1 MRVFRLA
8 GLALVAS
15 LLSSLAAADESP
27 LLSERVSAGT
37 LPPVA
42 ERLPQTPM
50 VTDLAAMG
58 REIGQP
64 GGDISLLMA
73 RSKDTRML
81 TVYGYARLVGFTPEL
96 SLQPDL
102 ALKVENEGDQTFT
115 LYLRPGHRWS
125 DGEPFTTEDFRYYW
139 EDMALNEFLSP
150 FGPPEALLV
159 NGKPP
164 RVEVIDRHTIRYH
177 WSSPN
182 PLFLPSL
189 AGARPLYIYAPAHYL
204 KQFHAAYVEEE
215 KLSAM
220 VEEAGV
226 RNWAGLH
233 TRYGHQY
240 KFDNPDLPTLQP
252 WLCITPAPSERFI
265 FERNPYFH
273 RVDTKGQQLPYL
285 DRVIVNIA
293 SSGLIP
299 AKTGAGESDL
309 QGRYLRLDNY
319 PFLMEGGE
327 RNNFVVRLWQM
338 GIGSQMAIYPNL
350 NANDDTW
357 RTLMRDTRFRRA
369 LSLGIDRDEINQVIY
384 FGLVHP
390 SANTVLPQSPLFR
403 QEYADAWVRFDLK
416 AANAML
422 DDIGLG
428 ERDDENLRLLPDG
441 RPMEIVVHSAGEST
455 EQTDL
460 LELIHD
466 NWLKM
471 GIKIH
476 TKPSQREVFRERL
489 YSGEALMSIWTGL
502 DNGLPTANTPPTEL
516 APTNQTQPQ
525 WPVWGQYFETAGLT
539 GSAPDVPEVAELA
552 ELLQQWRSASDS
564 KTRQE
569 IWQQMLTIHADQVF
583 SIGTVNAVPQP
594 IVVNARLRNVPE
606 EGVYAWA
613 PGAYFGMY
621 RPDTFWLEP

>member
-1 MRVFRLA
+1 MKFFRLA
-8 GLALVAS
+8 YFAILAS
-15 LLSSLAAADESP
+15 LLNSPAIAESP
-27 LLSERVSAGT
+27 LLSKRVSAGA
-37 LPPVA
+37 LPPIA
-42 ERLPQTPM
+42 QRLPQTPM

-58 REIGQP
+58 RAVGQQ
-64 GGDISLLMA
+64 GGEISLLMA

-96 SLQPDL
+96 TLQPDL
-102 ALKVENEGDQTFT
+102 ALKIENEGDQTFT
-115 LYLRPGHRWS
+115 LHLRPGHRWS
-125 DGEPFTTEDFRYYW
+125 DGQPFTTEDFRYFW
-139 EDMALNEFLSP
+139 EDIALNEFLSP

-177 WSSPN
+177 WSAPN

-189 AGARPLYIYAPAHYL
+189 AGARPLYIYAPGHYL
-204 KQFHAAYVEEE
+204 KQFHGAYVEETAL
-215 KLSAM
+215 KAM

-252 WLCITPAPSERFI
+252 WLCVTPAPSERFI

-273 RVDTKGQQLPYL
+273 RVDTEGQQLPYL

-309 QGRYLRLDNY
+309 QGRYLRLDNF

-338 GIGSQMAIYPNL
+338 GVGSQMAIYPNL

-357 RTLMRDTRFRRA
+357 RELMRDTRFRRA

-416 AANAML
+416 AANTLL
-422 DDIGLG
+422 DDIGLVQ
-428 ERDDENLRLLPDG
+428 RNDENLRLLPDG

-466 NWLKM
+466 TWLKL

-489 YSGEALMSIWTGL
+489 YSGEALLSIWTGL
-502 DNGLPTANTPPTEL
+502 DNGLPTADTPPTEL

-539 GSAPDVPEVAELA
+539 GSAPDVPKVAELA
-552 ELLQQWRSASDS
+552 DLLQQWRGASDS
-564 KTRQE
+564 QIRQK
-569 IWQQMLTIHADQVF
+569 IWQRMLAIHADQVF

-594 IVVNARLRNVPE
+594 IVINARLRNVPE

>member
-50 VTDLAAMG
+50 LTDLAAMG

-96 SLQPDL
+96 SLEPDL
-102 ALKVENEGDQTFT
+102 ALKIENEDDQTFT
-115 LYLRPGHRWS
+115 FYLRPGHRWS

-159 NGKPP
+159 NRKPP

-285 DRVIVNIA
+285 DRVIVNIS

-327 RNNFVVRLWQM
+327 RNNFLVRLWQM

-606 EGVYAWA
+606 EGIYAWA

>member
-102 ALKVENEGDQTFT
+102 ALKIENEGDQTFT

-177 WSSPN
+177 WSAPN

-215 KLSAM
+215 KLSVM

>member
-8 GLALVAS
+8 GLALTAS
-15 LLSSLAAADESP
+15 LLSSLTAADESP

-58 REIGQP
+58 REMGQP

-159 NGKPP
+159 DGKPP

-177 WSSPN
+177 WSAPN

-204 KQFHAAYVEEE
+204 KQFHAAYVEAE

>member
-1 MRVFRLA
+1 MRVFSLA
-8 GLALVAS
+8 CLALVTS
-15 LLSSLAAADESP
+15 LIGSPAIAESP
-27 LLSERVSAGT
+27 LLVERVGAGA

-58 REIGQP
+58 REAGRP

-96 SLQPDL
+96 SLQPDI
-102 ALKVENEGDQTFT
+102 ALKVDNEGGQSFTFH
-115 LYLRPGHRWS
+115 LRPGHRWS
-125 DGEPFTTEDFRYYW
+125 DGQPFTTEDFRYYW

-159 NGKPP
+159 NGEPP
-164 RVEVIDRHTIRYH
+164 RVEVIDRHTIRYQ
-177 WSSPN
+177 WPAPN

-204 KQFHAAYVEEE
+204 KQFHAGYVDED
-215 KLSAM
+215 KLKAM

-252 WLCITPAPSERFI
+252 WLCVTPAPSERFV

-285 DRVIVNIA
+285 DRVVVNIA

-357 RTLMRDTRFRRA
+357 RGLMRDVRFRRA
-369 LSLGIDRDEINQVIY
+369 LSLGVDRDEINQVIY

-403 QEYADAWVRFDLK
+403 QEYADAWVQFDLSG
-416 AANAML
+416 ANALL
-422 DDIGLG
+422 DEIGLSQ
-428 ERDDENLRLLPDG
+428 RNDENLRLLPDG

-502 DNGLPTANTPPTEL
+502 DNGLPTADTPPTEL

-539 GSAPDVPEVAELA
+539 GSTPDMPEVAELA
-552 ELLQQWRSASDS
+552 TLLQQWRSASDS
-564 KTRQE
+564 QLRHE
-569 IWQQMLTIHADQVF
+569 VWQRMLAIHADQVF

-606 EGVYAWA
+606 EGIYAWA

>member
-1 MRVFRLA
+1 MKVFRLA
-8 GLALVAS
+8 CLAVVAS
-15 LLSSLAAADESP
+15 LLSGPAIAESP
-27 LLSERVSAGT
+27 LLSKRISAGA
-37 LPPVA
+37 LPPVT
-42 ERLPQTPM
+42 ERLPETPM

-58 REIGQP
+58 REMGQP

-73 RSKDTRML
+73 RSKDTRLL

-96 SLQPDL
+96 TLQPDL
-102 ALKVENEGDQTFT
+102 ALKIENEGDQTFT
-115 LYLRPGHRWS
+115 LHLRPGHRWS
-125 DGEPFTTEDFRYYW
+125 DGQPFTTEDFRYFW
-139 EDMALNEFLSP
+139 EDIALNEFLSP

-159 NGKPP
+159 NNKPP

-177 WSSPN
+177 WPAPN

-189 AGARPLYIYAPAHYL
+189 AGARPLYIYAPGHYL
-204 KQFHAAYVEEE
+204 KQFHAAYVEEAAL
-215 KLSAM
+215 KAM

-252 WLCITPAPSERFI
+252 WLCVTPAPSERFI

-338 GIGSQMAIYPNL
+338 GVGSQMAIYPNL

-357 RTLMRDTRFRRA
+357 RELMRDVRFRRA

-416 AANAML
+416 AANALL
-422 DDIGLG
+422 DEIGLG
-428 ERDDENLRLLPDG
+428 ERNDENLRLLPDG

-466 NWLKM
+466 TWLKL

-489 YSGEALMSIWTGL
+489 YSGEALLSIWTGL

-539 GSAPDVPEVAELA
+539 GSAPDVPKVAELA
-552 ELLQQWRSASDS
+552 DLLKQWRSASDS
-564 KTRQE
+564 QIRQK
-569 IWQQMLTIHADQVF
+569 IWKQMLAIHADQVF

>member
-1 MRVFRLA
+1 MRVFYFACL
-8 GLALVAS
+8 LFTAS
-15 LLSSLAAADESP
+15 LMAGPATAESP
-27 LLSERVSAGT
+27 LLSERVSTGA
-37 LPPVA
+37 LPPSA
-42 ERLPQTPM
+42 ERLPQTPL
-50 VTDLAAMG
+50 VTDLAAMS
-58 REIGQP
+58 RETGQP

-73 RSKDTRML
+73 RSKDTRMM
-81 TVYGYARLVGFTPEL
+81 TVYGYARLVGFTPQLTLE
-96 SLQPDL
+96 PDI
-102 ALKVENEGDQTFT
+102 ALEVENVSDQTFT
-115 LYLRPGHRWS
+115 FHLRPGHRWS
-125 DGEPFTTEDFRYYW
+125 DGQPFTTEDFRYYW

-177 WSSPN
+177 WEAPN

-204 KQFHAAYVEEE
+204 KQFHADHVDEA
-215 KLSAM
+215 KLKSM

-233 TRYGHQY
+233 TRFGHQY

-252 WLCITPAPSERFI
+252 WLCVTPAPSERFI

-273 RVDTKGQQLPYL
+273 RVDSKGQQLPYL

-357 RTLMRDTRFRRA
+357 REVMRDVRFRRA

-384 FGLVHP
+384 FGLVLP

-416 AANAML
+416 TANALL
-422 DDIGLG
+422 DEMGLT
-428 ERDDENLRLLPDG
+428 ERNEENLRLLPDG

-502 DNGLPTANTPPTEL
+502 DNGLPTADTPPTEL

-539 GSAPDVPEVAELA
+539 GSAPDVAEVAQLA
-552 ELLQQWRSASDS
+552 DLLQQWRSASDT
-564 KTRQE
+564 KVRDQV
-569 IWQQMLTIHADQVF
+569 WQQMLAIHADQVF
-583 SIGTVNAVPQP
+583 TIGTVNAVPQP

-606 EGVYAWA
+606 QGVYAWA

-621 RPDTFWLEP
+621 RPDTFWLAP